1 MTVRTRSRNLLAI
14 ALVVSFVGPACA
26 GGTAEPRT
34 ADEAESEGR
43 TSSSDEQGDDSSSDE
58 KEADEGKVASK
69 PACDDGTCTLCGDAQ
84 CPTGWY
90 CDESAKGGPA
100 CGWLPECAKKPTCAC
115 VKKAYQG
122 CSCEERA
129 GSPHV
134 TCS

>member
-1 MTVRTRSRNLLAI
+1 MTASTHSRNLFATGLIVLFAW
-14 ALVVSFVGPACA
+14 PAC
-26 GGTAEPRT
+26 GGSTAEPKSADQ
-34 ADEAESEGR
+34 ADETEP
-43 TSSSDEQGDDSSSDE
+43 TSSGERDDDSAPSESGGD
-58 KEADEGKVASK
+58 ARTVASK

-84 CPTGWY
+84 CPIGWY

-115 VKKAYQG
+115 VKKAFSG
-122 CSCEERA
+122 CSCEERD